1 MLMSVTDRRRFL
13 SHLSPASVLVL
24 ITGFGMTAIAFSER
38 LHESWLGIAIGS
50 TFTVLVALYLQ
61 LLSSY
66 RIHAADVIA
75 ARTAELELT
84 KKMLAQDHAARN
96 FSEQALQIRD
106 RAIALSANAISIY
119 DATAPDFPL
128 SYINPAFER
137 MTGHRSADILGTPC
151 CLLHEDQRVDTGT
164 PALRAL
170 LSDGSSGN
178 IVLQNRRKDGSV
190 FWSEMH
196 IAPIENTHGVI
207 SHFVAVQTDITALR
221 SYQEQ
226 LLHRA
231 HYDALTGL
239 ANRVLLRDRLEIALD
254 FAARKRTPVWILFI
268 GLERFKIIN
277 ETMGHDV
284 GDAVLKA
291 LAARVAACADV
302 TDTVSRFGDNDFVLV
317 LEAPQQEKSLMQVVT
332 NIIASIGQP
341 VTLSEEKF
349 FVGCSV
355 GIAAFPTD
363 GRSVETL
370 IKHADS
376 AMRMAKSKGAS
387 NFHFYTP
394 SMNQRAIE
402 RNRLETDLRVA
413 LEKEQFILY
422 YQPQV
427 DLRSGHIIGMEALI
441 RWKHPERGRIAPADF
456 IGLAE
461 ETGLIVP
468 IGAWVIR
475 TACAQ
480 MKTWQHLGFKGLRMS
495 VNISS
500 RQFAEERLATT
511 IASVLRVTGLAPA
524 HFQLELTESLV
535 MADVERGIG
544 MLRDLK
550 ALGVSLAVDD
560 FGTGYSSLAYLKRL
574 PIDTLKIDRSF
585 VNDITSSPDD
595 AIIVKSIISLAHNLR
610 LRVVAEGVE
619 TPEQLA
625 FLQVNG
631 CNEIQGYHFSPP
643 LPAADFTRLLEQDKA
658 LPPYVPTLH
667 IASPRLV
674 KV

>member
-1 MLMSVTDRRRFL
+1 MNFIDRGRFL
-13 SHLSPASVLVL
+13 SSCSPAAVLVL
-24 ITGFGMTAIAFSER
+24 VTGLALTGRAFGEN
-38 LHESWLGIAIGS
+38 LDQNWIGAAS
-50 TFTVLVALYLQ
+50 GCSFTILVAMYLQ
-61 LLSSY
+61 LLSLHKA
-66 RIHAADVIA
+66 RAADLIA
-75 ARTAELELT
+75 SKTAELEVTRQL
-84 KKMLAQDHAARN
+84 LAQDHAARN

-106 RAIALSANAISIY
+106 RAIALSANAISVY
-119 DATAPDFPL
+119 DAIAPDFPL

-137 MTGHRSADILGTPC
+137 MTGHRSAEILGTPC
-151 CLLHEDQRVDTGT
+151 CMLHDDRRADTGI

-170 LSDGSSGN
+170 LTGRKSGN
-178 IVLQNRRKDGSV
+178 IVLQSLRKDGTV
-190 FWSEMH
+190 YWSEMH
-196 IAPIENTHGVI
+196 IAPIENADGVV
-207 SHFVAVQTDITALR
+207 SHFVAVQTDVTALR

-226 LLHRA
+226 LQHRA

-239 ANRVLLRDRLEIALD
+239 ANRVLLRDRLEIALQ
-254 FAARKRTPVWILFI
+254 FAARKKTPVWVLFI

-291 LAARVAACADV
+291 LAMRVSACAAV
-302 TDTVSRFGDNDFVLV
+302 TDTVSRFGDNEFLLV
-317 LEAPQQEKSLMQVVT
+317 LEEPQHEKSLMQVVT
-332 NIIASIGQP
+332 NIIATIAQP
-341 VTLSEEKF
+341 VALDAEKF

-355 GIAAFPTD
+355 GVSVYPTD

-376 AMRMAKSKGAS
+376 AMRVAKTKGAS
-387 NFHFYTP
+387 HFHFFTP

-402 RNRLETDLRVA
+402 RNRLETDLRLA
-413 LEKEQFILY
+413 IEKEQFILY

-427 DLRSGHIIGMEALI
+427 DLRSGHIVGMEALI
-441 RWKHPERGRIAPADF
+441 RWKHPDRGRIAPADF

-468 IGAWVIR
+468 VGAWVIR

-480 MKTWQHLGFKGLRMS
+480 MKTWQHLGFKDLRMS

-500 RQFAEERLATT
+500 RQFADERLATT

-619 TPEQLA
+619 TPDQLA

-658 LPPYVPTLH
+658 LPPYVPALH

-674 KV
+674 KM